1 MNTKR
6 WMVIG
11 LVTAVLV
18 TGTWIVAESDYAE
31 AVDAGATGFEAAGIG
46 ATGTRPMGDG
56 PGRFGESGGFGNKPL
71 GRMIRANLGRL
82 ITLKAELDI
91 TPEQKAAM
99 KHIVEK
105 EKQNFVPIIKQV
117 VESRRA
123 LRQAVMSENS
133 DEYLIRK
140 AAEELGQAI
149 GEAAVTG
156 SRVVAEAKMLLTPE
170 QVKLL
175 EAFQAARESS
185 VDKWLSKVAH

>member
-1 MNTKR
+1 
-6 WMVIG
+6 MVIG

-46 ATGTRPMGDG
+46 ATGTGPMGDG

>member
-46 ATGTRPMGDG
+46 ATGTGPMGDG

>member
-1 MNTKR
+1 
-6 WMVIG
+6 
-11 LVTAVLV
+11 
-18 TGTWIVAESDYAE
+18 
-31 AVDAGATGFEAAGIG
+31 
-46 ATGTRPMGDG
+46 MGDG